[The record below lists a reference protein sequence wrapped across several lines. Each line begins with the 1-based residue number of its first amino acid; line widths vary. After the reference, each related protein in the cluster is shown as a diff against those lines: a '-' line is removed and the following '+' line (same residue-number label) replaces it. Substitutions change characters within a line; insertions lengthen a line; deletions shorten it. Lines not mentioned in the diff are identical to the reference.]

1 MKAENIEKHMLRRTV
16 VAAHGGLIGV
26 IKQYDAEQGTAF
38 VEGFRRGNSRNH
50 GGGVRVGN
58 IRKATA
64 AERAEFYERVDAD
77 ERGVNDG
84 FARLGGM
91 PRGFEAW
98 RGAQD
103 APATEPTSAA
113 CSVGWMFTTP
123 EPAASPFAVGQRV
136 RITDRAPLLEKR
148 YVGKI
153 GIVTQ
158 VSGPQPSAS
167 AGQPVH
173 VEFADLPPCWF
184 HAYCLEAACEPEPVV
199 APQHKVG
206 DLRVWLRSN
215 GIGAVARVMAYKDG
229 VVTFSEYKAYNAAD
243 VFDPTPENMA
253 RLVEQQRERGIVPE
267 LGDLVFVL
275 INRSVNATAL
285 VAHNVS
291 TAPDAKLLQGAMCGG
306 GAFSWGLAP
315 DLAAHTLVIRRCPF
329 RGVKDE

>member
-1 MKAENIEKHMLRRTV
+1 MKAENVQKHMLRRTV

-38 VEGFRRGNSRNH
+38 VEGFRLNSTRNH

-58 IRKATA
+58 IRKADA
-64 AERAEFYERVDAD
+64 NERAEFYERVEAD

-84 FARLGGM
+84 FQRFGGM

-98 RGAQD
+98 RAAQT
-103 APATEPTSAA
+103 PATEPVAD
-113 CSVGWMFTTP
+113 
-123 EPAASPFAVGQRV
+123 EP
-136 RITDRAPLLEKR
+136 T
-148 YVGKI
+148 
-153 GIVTQ
+153 
-158 VSGPQPSAS
+158 
-167 AGQPVH
+167 
-173 VEFADLPPCWF
+173 
-184 HAYCLEAACEPEPVV
+184 PEPVV
-199 APQHKVG
+199 TPRHKVG

-229 VVTFSEYKAYNAAD
+229 VVTFAEYKAYNAAD
-243 VFDPTPENMA
+243 VFDPTPENEA

-315 DLAAHTLVIRRCPF
+315 DIAAHTLVIRRSPF
-329 RGVKDE
+329 REVADE

>member
-1 MKAENIEKHMLRRTV
+1 MKAENIQKHMLRRTV

-38 VEGFRRGNSRNH
+38 VEGFRLNSTRNH

-58 IRKATA
+58 IRKADA
-64 AERAEFYERVDAD
+64 NERAEFYERVEAD

-84 FARLGGM
+84 FQRFGGM

-98 RGAQD
+98 RAAQTP
-103 APATEPTSAA
+103 APEPVASAE
-113 CSVGWMFTTP
+113 CSVGWMFTKS
-123 EPAASPFAVGQRV
+123 EP
-136 RITDRAPLLEKR
+136 
-148 YVGKI
+148 
-153 GIVTQ
+153 VTE
-158 VSGPQPSAS
+158 PT
-167 AGQPVH
+167 
-173 VEFADLPPCWF
+173 
-184 HAYCLEAACEPEPVV
+184 PEPVV
-199 APQHKVG
+199 TPRHKVG

-229 VVTFSEYKAYNAAD
+229 VVTFAEYKAYNAAD
-243 VFDPTPENMA
+243 VFDPTPENVA

-291 TAPDAKLLQGAMCGG
+291 TAPDAKLLQGVMCGG
-306 GAFSWGLAP
+306 GAISWALAP
-315 DLAAHTLVIRRCPF
+315 TIAAHTLVIRRCPF
-329 RGVKDE
+329 RGAAQ